1 MSANIIIT
9 QTDAGWTVSGS
20 TFDMK
25 EHIKAAGGK
34 WQPDT
39 RTWFIESTKSI
50 AGLLKAKADDEAA
63 RAAAAIEAKA
73 ARKAKRAYEATPE
86 GKEALRVK
94 RIADQ
99 EAARA
104 ADKAR
109 VLWALAEKKR
119 TDAGA
124 AAYHWICC
132 ESCEVIDWQRKHTSC
147 RACAVFDGQSWN
159 SFRVRGSIFTGD

>member
-1 MSANIIIT
+1 MSAKIVIT
-9 QTDAGWTVSGS
+9 QTAAGWTVSGQ

-34 WQPDT
+34 WQPAT
-39 RTWFIESTKSI
+39 RTWFIEATKDI
-50 AGLLKAKADDEAA
+50 ASLLKAKADDEAA

-73 ARKAKRAYEATPE
+73 AKKAQRAFDATPE
-86 GKEALRVK
+86 GQEALRLK
-94 RIADQ
+94 
-99 EAARA
+99 RA
-104 ADKAR
+104 ADQMAAAAAAKAR
-109 VLWALAEKKR
+109 VLWALEEKKR

-132 ESCEVIDWQRKHTSC
+132 ESCEVLDWKRKHTSC

-159 SFRVRGSIFTGD
+159 SFRVRGNIFTGD